1 MTTVDQ
7 ASNQGTKIT
16 NALKVGS
23 GVDIAE
29 LATSLSEAE
38 LSPKI
43 TSAEGKV
50 SASETRLS
58 ALGILKSSISSINSA
73 LASLEDSSSLTDF
86 NASSSLATSVS
97 ASTVSGASSIP
108 GSYTVQASQLAGATS
123 IVSNSFSSIGAAINS
138 GNSFNLAFNQ
148 GPSPGVGTTVNVA
161 MPTPSGVVS
170 AINSANLGI
179 SASLL
184 NKSAAVTENALT
196 TFSDMTDGQTFTL
209 AGITVTASGSV
220 TAANVASAFASLSS
234 GGSPNP
240 VTGLSYS
247 GSYSGW
253 STGLVNGTSL
263 RFTSTTA
270 GGGVTDLAATGTN
283 ANLVSI
289 ATTQGVTDA
298 WYISLRG
305 ETGLQNQFT
314 LSSSPDLGFSTNS
327 NILTTAQ
334 NAVISVNGLGSI
346 NRATNSVSDVI
357 AGVNLVLTGTS
368 SATIT
373 VTEDLSSFRTK
384 LDSVVNSIND
394 FNAVLDELE
403 GVVSE
408 DSDLPGSLAGDSSF
422 VSLLR
427 SQVKAI
433 VGKESA
439 TASGGMSTLRD
450 LGLSFKLNG
459 DIEIKEKTYAA
470 VISNNL
476 NDVKTMLTGGT
487 DNQSRYDTASKGLAL
502 DSRVTLL
509 GLIETGGI
517 ILNRDSSE
525 KKVLKTEE
533 AALVDLEAR
542 LSESYDRYIKQF
554 AAMESLV
561 QRSKSTGD
569 YLKGQFTA
577 MENMYSN

>member
-1 MTTVDQ
+1 MTSVDQ

-97 ASTVSGASSIP
+97 ASTVAGASSIP

-253 STGLVNGTSL
+253 STGLVNGASL

-403 GVVSE
+403 GAVSE

-487 DNQSRYDTASKGLAL
+487 DNQLS
-502 DSRVTLL
+502 
-509 GLIETGGI
+509 LIHI
-517 ILNRDSSE
+517 
-525 KKVLKTEE
+525 
-533 AALVDLEAR
+533 
-542 LSESYDRYIKQF
+542 
-554 AAMESLV
+554 
-561 QRSKSTGD
+561 
-569 YLKGQFTA
+569 
-577 MENMYSN
+577 

>member
-1 MTTVDQ
+1 MTSVDQ

-43 TSAEGKV
+43 RSAEGKV

-97 ASTVSGASSIP
+97 ASTVAGASSIP

-123 IVSNSFSSIGAAINS
+123 IVSNSFSSVGAAINS

-247 GSYSGW
+247 GS
-253 STGLVNGTSL
+253 
-263 RFTSTTA
+263 
-270 GGGVTDLAATGTN
+270 
-283 ANLVSI
+283 
-289 ATTQGVTDA
+289 
-298 WYISLRG
+298 
-305 ETGLQNQFT
+305 
-314 LSSSPDLGFSTNS
+314 
-327 NILTTAQ
+327 
-334 NAVISVNGLGSI
+334 
-346 NRATNSVSDVI
+346 
-357 AGVNLVLTGTS
+357 
-368 SATIT
+368 
-373 VTEDLSSFRTK
+373 
-384 LDSVVNSIND
+384 
-394 FNAVLDELE
+394 
-403 GVVSE
+403 
-408 DSDLPGSLAGDSSF
+408 
-422 VSLLR
+422 
-427 SQVKAI
+427 
-433 VGKESA
+433 
-439 TASGGMSTLRD
+439 
-450 LGLSFKLNG
+450 
-459 DIEIKEKTYAA
+459 
-470 VISNNL
+470 
-476 NDVKTMLTGGT
+476 
-487 DNQSRYDTASKGLAL
+487 
-502 DSRVTLL
+502 
-509 GLIETGGI
+509 
-517 ILNRDSSE
+517 
-525 KKVLKTEE
+525 
-533 AALVDLEAR
+533 
-542 LSESYDRYIKQF
+542 
-554 AAMESLV
+554 
-561 QRSKSTGD
+561 
-569 YLKGQFTA
+569 
-577 MENMYSN
+577 

>member
-1 MTTVDQ
+1 MTSVDQ

-16 NALKVGS
+16 NALNVGS

-58 ALGILKSSISSINSA
+58 ALGILKSGISSINSA

-97 ASTVSGASSIP
+97 ASTVAGASSIP

-123 IVSNSFSSIGAAINS
+123 IVSNSFSSVGAAINS

-253 STGLVNGTSL
+253 STGLVNGASL

-314 LSSSPDLGFSTNS
+314 LSSSPDLGFATNS

-403 GVVSE
+403 GAVSE

-525 KKVLKTEE
+525 KKALKTEE
-533 AALVDLEAR
+533 AALVDLETR

>member
-1 MTTVDQ
+1 MTSVDQ

-16 NALKVGS
+16 NALNVGS

-58 ALGILKSSISSINSA
+58 ALGILKSGISSINSA

-97 ASTVSGASSIP
+97 ASTVAGASSIP

-123 IVSNSFSSIGAAINS
+123 IVSNSFSSVGAAINS

-253 STGLVNGTSL
+253 STGLVNGASL

-270 GGGVTDLAATGTN
+270 GGGVTDLAVTGTN

-314 LSSSPDLGFSTNS
+314 LSSSPDLGFATNS

-403 GVVSE
+403 GAVSE

-525 KKVLKTEE
+525 KKALKTEE
-533 AALVDLEAR
+533 AALVDLETR

>member
-1 MTTVDQ
+1 MTSVDQ

-58 ALGILKSSISSINSA
+58 ALGILKSGISSINSA

-97 ASTVSGASSIP
+97 ASTVAGASSIP

-123 IVSNSFSSIGAAINS
+123 IVSNSFSSVGAAINS

-253 STGLVNGTSL
+253 STGLVNGASL

-270 GGGVTDLAATGTN
+270 GGGVTDLAVTGTN

-314 LSSSPDLGFSTNS
+314 LSSSPDLGFATNS

-403 GVVSE
+403 GAVSE

-525 KKVLKTEE
+525 KKALKTEE
-533 AALVDLEAR
+533 AALVDLETR

>member
-1 MTTVDQ
+1 MTSVDQ

-123 IVSNSFSSIGAAINS
+123 IVSNSFSSVGAAINS

-253 STGLVNGTSL
+253 STGLVNGASL

-314 LSSSPDLGFSTNS
+314 LSSSPDLGFATNS

-533 AALVDLEAR
+533 AALVDLETR

>member
-1 MTTVDQ
+1 MTSVDQ

-123 IVSNSFSSIGAAINS
+123 IVSNSFSSVGAAINS

-253 STGLVNGTSL
+253 STGLVNGASL

-403 GVVSE
+403 GAVSE